1 MWAFWRRNYPRYTG
15 VYMRGHIRPHHTI
28 ERDIP
33 VPPRLIRRLKLQTND
48 RVAFDLSPRD
58 GRPLRL
64 VVYRRSV

>member
-1 MWAFWRRNYPRYTG
+1 
-15 VYMRGHIRPHHTI
+15 MRGHIRPHHTI
-28 ERDIP
+28 ERDVP

-48 RVAFDLSPRD
+48 RVAFDVNPRT